1 MPWHTT
7 QLSGNVHPAVKKLQ
21 SGTVIPVYFD
31 LFPGISEMIQS
42 FDVVANQTAQ
52 RQTDSLYT
60 FYEIAPT

>member
-21 SGTVIPVYFD
+21 SGTVIPVYSD
-31 LFPGISEMIQS
+31 LFPGISETNHG

-52 RQTDSLYT
+52 RRTDSLYT
-60 FYEIAPT
+60 FYEIAPK